1 MSHPFDANLM
11 FKTGADL
18 TASESAVTLTIW
30 GQVAKGA
37 AVRVVVKDAFGA
49 NDTMLPV
56 VHLSQDGTNFYQS
69 IEALEGATKVKGGY
83 EFLIPFPV
91 AAGKN
96 YVKLENRLTAASTTS
111 LFEDVYAGII
121 PNIGPGF
128 NRKSHWE

>member
-1 MSHPFDANLM
+1 MSHPFDATLM
-11 FKTGADL
+11 FKTGADV
-18 TASESAVTLTIW
+18 TASESAVTLTVW
-30 GQVAKGA
+30 GQIARGG
-37 AVRVVVKDAFGA
+37 AVRVVVGDAFGA
-49 NDTMLPV
+49 NDTYLPV

-96 YVKLENRLTAASTTS
+96 YVKLEHRVTAASTTS
-111 LFEDVYAGII
+111 LFEDVHAGII